1 MVLTTLTRTVLYNN
15 SCKDGLHII
24 EDGVGKVVVN
34 LVNFIRN
41 RWERQSYNVTRIIE
55 FAQD

>member
-1 MVLTTLTRTVLYNN
+1 MVLTTLTMTVLYNN

-24 EDGVGKVVVN
+24 EDGVGQVVN
-34 LVNFIRN
+34 LLNFIRN
-41 RWERQSYNVTRIIE
+41 RWERQSYNVTIIIE